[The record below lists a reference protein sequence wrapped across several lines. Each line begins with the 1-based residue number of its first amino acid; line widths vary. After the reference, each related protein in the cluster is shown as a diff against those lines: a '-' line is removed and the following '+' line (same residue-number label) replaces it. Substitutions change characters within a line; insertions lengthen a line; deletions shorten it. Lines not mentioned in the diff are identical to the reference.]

1 MPVCTFMSL
10 TEFSNSCASSIVKG
24 TISFC
29 LVFIFSDKDT
39 GLVKHAVRGVGKV
52 VGGVT
57 GGLFGRQKQPDINV
71 EQPAQ
76 AAAPAAQESGQT
88 DVNIDTAADKKK
100 RKAKGKKGLMIN
112 AGANASGGTT
122 GTGLNI

>member
-1 MPVCTFMSL
+1 MGKVGKAVGRVL
-10 TEFSNSCASSIVKG
+10 
-24 TISFC
+24 
-29 LVFIFSDKDT
+29 
-39 GLVKHAVRGVGKV
+39 KHAVRGVGKV

-57 GGLFGRQKQPDINV
+57 GGLFGRQKQPEINV

-76 AAAPAAQESGQT
+76 AVTPAPAAQESGQT

>member
-1 MPVCTFMSL
+1 MGSVGK
-10 TEFSNSCASSIVKG
+10 AIGK
-24 TISFC
+24 
-29 LVFIFSDKDT
+29 
-39 GLVKHAVRGVGKV
+39 LVKHAVRGVGKV

-76 AAAPAAQESGQT
+76 VAAPVAQESGQT

>member
-1 MPVCTFMSL
+1 MGKVGRAVGRVL
-10 TEFSNSCASSIVKG
+10 
-24 TISFC
+24 
-29 LVFIFSDKDT
+29 
-39 GLVKHAVRGVGKV
+39 KHAVRGVGKV

-88 DVNIDTAADKKK
+88 DVNIYISADKKK